1 MEDKFIGIIPG
12 GTKGGSESS
21 ETVLVSI
28 ETELKDVNSALATL
42 DIGLDNVNS
51 ALATVNTKLD
61 DVNSALA
68 TVNTKLDDVNSALAT
83 LETTSNAIES
93 LLAPSVDSVAKVSV
107 DSSAAT
113 VTLTS
118 GDAIG
123 AEIHNVGSEIIYF
136 RDATAI
142 ADTDDYELGA
152 WERAGYLKGTIS
164 VVCGANKTSTLKIIK
179 VKA

>member
-28 ETELKDVNSALATL
+28 ETELE
-42 DIGLDNVNS
+42 DI
-51 ALATVNTKLD
+51 
-61 DVNSALA
+61 
-68 TVNTKLDDVNSALAT
+68 NSALAT

-107 DSSAAT
+107 DSSAQT

-118 GDAIG
+118 GDAVG
-123 AEIHNVGSEIIYF
+123 AEIHNTGSEIIYF

-164 VVCGANKTSTLKIIK
+164 VVCGAGKTSTLKIIK